1 MRDPEDIVSLYQSKQ
16 NLYYATESSSFMI
29 KTHRILPRSEVGYG
43 NFTDESFLESE
54 RVFSRGKLLLH

>member
-43 NFTDESFLESE
+43 NFTEESFLESE
-54 RVFSRGKLLLH
+54 RVF